1 MATKKSTIENPFRT
15 KYSHRI
21 YFEGE
26 PWRKAFRTPTG
37 EKIQIEHTPHMGL
50 DGRRKL
56 VKDNP
61 KPIYEMIQ
69 ASREQC
75 EIERIV
81 KRALNGDTSVLN
93 AMEGQYIDITGAPS
107 SLAQAQQIIIN
118 AKRQFEE
125 LDTETKKK
133 FDNNVEIF
141 IAEAGTQEWLDK
153 MGISDQIERAKQAE
167 AHKAEYEKNLHD
179 AMANLAKSSNTEHV
193 TEGGDKA

>member
-1 MATKKSTIENPFRT
+1 MSTKKNTIEKPFRT

-26 PWRKAFRTPTG
+26 PWKKAFSTPTG

-56 VKDNP
+56 IKNNP
-61 KPIYEMIQ
+61 KPIYEIIQ

-93 AMEGQYIDITGAPS
+93 AMEGQYIDITGAPK

-118 AKRQFEE
+118 AKYQFEN
-125 LDTETKKK
+125 LDAETRKK
-133 FDNNVEIF
+133 FDNNVEVF
-141 IAEAGTQEWLDK
+141 IAEAGTKEWCDK
-153 MGISDQIERAKQAE
+153 MGITEQLERKALAE
-167 AHKAEYEKNLHD
+167 AQKTEYEKNLHD
-179 AMANLAKSSNTEHV
+179 AMANLAKGSTGV
-193 TEGGDKA
+193 KEGETNE

>member
-1 MATKKSTIENPFRT
+1 MAEKKLSFNT
-15 KYSHRI
+15 KYGQKTKTTS
-21 YFEGE
+21 
-26 PWRKAFRTPTG
+26 PTG
-37 EKIQIEHTPHMGL
+37 DKFQIEHTPHMGI

-56 VKDNP
+56 VADNP

-93 AMEGQYIDITGAPS
+93 SIEGQYLDITGAPKT
-107 SLAQAQQIIIN
+107 LAQAQQIIIN
-118 AKRQFEE
+118 AKRDFEL

-141 IAEAGTQEWLDK
+141 IAEAGSKEWCDK
-153 MGISDQIERAKQAE
+153 LGISDRIERDKEAKKAQ
-167 AHKAEYEKNLHD
+167 AEYEKNLQA
-179 AMANLAKSSNTEHV
+179 AMANLAKGSSNESEV
-193 TEGGDKA
+193 EA